1 MSINIDEQINT
12 LEETKNKLNQYFKD
26 LGIIDYKD
34 KVKELENQM
43 TSPSFWNDQ
52 ENANKITKEVSNL
65 KKTYNEW
72 DNLIKSV
79 DNLIEIGYMIK
90 EGYEEFYE
98 DFLKEYK
105 KIIEEFTKKETL
117 IYFNGKFDK
126 SSAYLSINAGAG
138 GTESND
144 WVSMLTRMY
153 LRWAER
159 MGYETE
165 IIDKI
170 DGEEAGIKSITIY
183 FNGEYAYGYLSSEI
197 GVHRLVRI
205 SPFDANAR
213 RHTSF
218 ASVSVLPEIKED
230 IEININPNDL
240 KIDTY
245 RASGAGGQYVNKT
258 ESAIR
263 ITHIPTGIVV
273 QCQQER
279 SQHKNREKAMMFLKA
294 KLYDY
299 YEKKKNDE
307 LKSIEGEKKEIGW
320 GNQIRSY
327 VFQPYRLVKDHRTN
341 YETGNVDKVMDGYID
356 DFMTEFLK
364 WKIKK

>member
-1 MSINIDEQINT
+1 MPINIDENIT
-12 LEETKNKLNQYFKD
+12 KLEEIKEKTKDYFKN
-26 LGIIDYKD
+26 LGID
-34 KVKELENQM
+34 KYEEKIKKLEEEMSN
-43 TSPSFWNDQ
+43 PVFWNDQ
-52 ENANKITKEVSNL
+52 ERANSVSKELANI
-65 KKTYNEW
+65 KKEYNDW
-72 DNLIKSV
+72 NNLIQSLE
-79 DNLIEIGYMIK
+79 NLIEIGYMIK
-90 EGYEEFYE
+90 EGSEDFYE
-98 DFLKEYK
+98 DFKKEYEK
-105 KIIEEFTKKETL
+105 LVQDFNKKETI
-117 IYFNGKFDK
+117 IYFSGKFDK

-144 WVSMLTRMY
+144 WVAMLTRMY

-159 MGYETE
+159 MGYESE
-165 IIDKI
+165 IIDKV
-170 DGEEAGIKSITIY
+170 DGEEAGIKNITIY
-183 FNGEYAYGYLSSEI
+183 IKGEYAYGYLNSEI

-218 ASVSVLPEIKED
+218 ASVSVIPEIDED
-230 IEININPNDL
+230 IQIEINPNDL
-240 KIDTY
+240 RIDTY

-299 YEKKKNDE
+299 YEKKKNEE
-307 LKSIEGEKKEIGW
+307 LKSMEGEKKEIGW
-320 GNQIRSY
+320 GSQIRSY

-341 YETGNVDKVMDGYID
+341 YETGNVEKVMDGYLD
-356 DFMTEFLK
+356 EFMIEFLK